1 LFLAKTSSPAEW
13 KAVSSAIKMLVEEAT
28 FEASSEALAFRA
40 MDPSH
45 IALVDLHWPKNAFER
60 YECDERFKFSVR
72 VEDFVKLIG
81 RTEVKDSIE
90 MTSTKGDALLLRL
103 MDGFR
108 REFEMHLIESTS
120 GASPL
125 PKLDFDV
132 RLVMNKASFER
143 VLTDISVVAD
153 QVVIRSS
160 FKDGVSFSGKSDVGG
175 ATVQLGRDSP
185 EILGL
190 DVKQDATGDY
200 SLKYLLSISKAI
212 GSASDTVV
220 CEYSAGKPVKLE
232 FKLNEQGAR
241 IDQFLAPRVSS
252 D

>member
-1 LFLAKTSSPAEW
+1 LFLAKTSSSAEW
-13 KAVSSAIKMLVEEAT
+13 KAVSSTIKTLVEEAT
-28 FEASSEALAFRA
+28 FEASSEALTFRA

-45 IALVDLHWPKNAFER
+45 VALIDLHWPKNAFER
-60 YECDERFKFSVR
+60 YECDKQFKFSVR

-90 MTSTKGDALLLRL
+90 MTSTEGDALLLRL
-103 MDGFR
+103 MDGYR
-108 REFEMHLIESTS
+108 REFEIHLIESTS

-143 VLTDISVVAD
+143 VLTDISVFAD
-153 QVVIRSS
+153 QVMISS
-160 FKDGVSFSGKSDVGG
+160 SKDGVSFSGKSDVGR
-175 ATVQLGRDSP
+175 AVVQLSRDSA
-185 EILGL
+185 EILEL
-190 DVKQDATGDY
+190 DVKQDATGKY
-200 SLKYLLSISKAI
+200 SLKYLLDISKAI
-212 GSASDTVV
+212 GSAADTVV
-220 CEYSAGKPVKLE
+220 CEYSTGKPVKLE

-241 IDQFLAPRVSS
+241 IDQFLAPRVGS

>member
-1 LFLAKTSSPAEW
+1 MFLAKTSSSAEW
-13 KAVSSAIKMLVEEAT
+13 RAVSSAIKTLVEEAT
-28 FEASSEALAFRA
+28 FEASSEALTFRA

-45 IALVDLHWPKNAFER
+45 VALVDLHWPKNAFER
-60 YECDERFKFSVR
+60 YECDKQFKFSVR

-90 MTSTKGDALLLRL
+90 MTSTEGDALLLRL
-103 MDGFR
+103 MDGYK
-108 REFEMHLIESTS
+108 REFEIHLIESAS

-143 VLTDISVVAD
+143 VLGDISVFAD
-153 QVVIRSS
+153 QVMISS
-160 FKDGVSFSGKSDVGG
+160 SKDGVSFSGKSDVGG
-175 ATVQLGRDSP
+175 ATVQLSRDSA
-185 EILGL
+185 EILEL
-190 DVKQDATGDY
+190 DVKQDATGNY
-200 SLKYLLSISKAI
+200 SLKYLLDISKAV
-212 GSASDTVV
+212 GSASDTLV
-220 CEYSAGKPVKLE
+220 CEYSTSKPVKLE

-241 IDQFLAPRVSS
+241 IDQFLAPRVSG

>member
-1 LFLAKTSSPAEW
+1 MFLAKTSSSAEW
-13 KAVSSAIKMLVEEAT
+13 KAVSSTIKTLVEEAT
-28 FEASSEALAFRA
+28 FEASSEALTFRA

-45 IALVDLHWPKNAFER
+45 VALIDLHWPKNAFER
-60 YECDERFKFSVR
+60 YECDKQFKFSVR

-90 MTSTKGDALLLRL
+90 MTSTEGDALLLRL
-103 MDGFR
+103 MDGYR
-108 REFEMHLIESTS
+108 REFEIHLIESTS

-143 VLTDISVVAD
+143 VLTDISVFAD
-153 QVVIRSS
+153 QVMISS
-160 FKDGVSFSGKSDVGG
+160 SKDGVSFSGKSDVGR
-175 ATVQLGRDSP
+175 AVVQLSRDSA
-185 EILGL
+185 EILEL
-190 DVKQDATGDY
+190 DVKQDATGKY
-200 SLKYLLSISKAI
+200 SLKYLLDISKAI
-212 GSASDTVV
+212 GSAADTVV
-220 CEYSAGKPVKLE
+220 CEYSTGKPVKLE

-241 IDQFLAPRVSS
+241 IDQFLAPRVGS

>member
-1 LFLAKTSSPAEW
+1 MFLAKTSSSAEW
-13 KAVSSAIKMLVEEAT
+13 RAVSSVIKTLVEEAT
-28 FEASSEALAFRA
+28 FEASSEALTFRA

-45 IALVDLHWPKNAFER
+45 VALVDLHWPKNAFER
-60 YECDERFKFSVR
+60 YECDKQFKFSVR

-90 MTSTKGDALLLRL
+90 MTSTEGDALLLRL
-103 MDGFR
+103 MDGYR
-108 REFEMHLIESTS
+108 REFEIHLIESAS

-132 RLVMNKASFER
+132 RLMMNKASFER

-153 QVVIRSS
+153 QVMISS
-160 FKDGVSFSGKSDVGG
+160 SKDGVSFSGKSDVGG
-175 ATVQLGRDSP
+175 AVVQLGRDSA
-185 EILGL
+185 EILEL
-190 DVKQDATGDY
+190 DVKQDATGKY
-200 SLKYLLSISKAI
+200 SLKYLLDISKAI
-212 GSASDTVV
+212 GSASDALVI
-220 CEYSAGKPVKLE
+220 EYSTSKPVKLE